1 MNFESASPDM
11 STSPIPKLYAITHA
25 GGGLSHVAQVER
37 FAAAGVRLIQ
47 IRDKRAHGRELY
59 EITVAA
65 LKAAEPHGT
74 RIVVNDR
81 IDVAVAASAH
91 GVHLGQDDL
100 PAAVAREM
108 LGPWGILGVST
119 HSAEQA
125 AEAARLPVD
134 YVAIGPIFHT
144 ATKDNA
150 EPVVGLKGVA
160 AARAVVTK
168 SLVAIGG
175 ITLDTAHSVLEA
187 GADAVAVVSDLR
199 VGPTLEER
207 VRRYLVALG

>member
-1 MNFESASPDM
+1 M

-37 FAAAGVRLIQ
+37 FAAAGIRLIQ

-81 IDVAVAASAH
+81 VDVAVAANAH
-91 GVHLGQDDL
+91 GVHLGQQDI
-100 PAAVAREM
+100 PADVARAM
-108 LGPWGILGVST
+108 LGPWRVLGVST
-119 HSAEQA
+119 HTAEQV

-134 YVAIGPIFHT
+134 YVAIGPVFHT
-144 ATKDNA
+144 ATKESPD
-150 EPVVGLKGVA
+150 PVVGLKGVA
-160 AARAVVTK
+160 AARAVVTQ

-175 ITLDTAHSVLEA
+175 IALDTARSVLDA
-187 GADAVAVVSDLR
+187 GADSVAVVGDLR
-199 VGPTLEER
+199 VGPSLEER